1 MDREKFSRSRIKL
14 LSKYIITLVLEQVKE
29 ETMTESLFDN
39 EIFSPIKW
47 ISIFESPSWFS
58 DIPPSLN
65 ANTKQTQSQKKI
77 FCMHCFP
84 DQEFR
89 WLIKIFLA
97 LFSFKFGSWIS
108 QFTAEKIILTKTVNF
123 VYAENSEF
131 IKESI
136 GFYYYARIVMKRIC
150 EKALTF

>member
-39 EIFSPIKW
+39 EIFSPIKCKHKTN
-47 ISIFESPSWFS
+47 SI
-58 DIPPSLN
+58 
-65 ANTKQTQSQKKI
+65 TKKI